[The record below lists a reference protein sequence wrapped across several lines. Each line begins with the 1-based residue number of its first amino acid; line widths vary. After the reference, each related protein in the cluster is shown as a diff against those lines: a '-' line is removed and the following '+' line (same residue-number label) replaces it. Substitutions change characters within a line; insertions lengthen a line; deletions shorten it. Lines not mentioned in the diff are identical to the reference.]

1 MNMNQNSQAQLTNS
15 SEACLR
21 TQELTRWTVGQDV
34 PWNRETLENTISVL
48 SAQTEPA
55 SDNFYAAQMARLFT
69 YVANEYPN
77 QIANPDHIRENW
89 AECLRQLPMD
99 LLEKTVTWAIKE
111 RDEMRR
117 PNGAQLLNNVKVEHG
132 DRKIGRDHARLALK
146 RLPQA
151 DTRPRVSQEQLDEQM
166 ADLRANFPSFRKG
179 EKIP

>member
-1 MNMNQNSQAQLTNS
+1 
-15 SEACLR
+15 
-21 TQELTRWTVGQDV
+21 
-34 PWNRETLENTISVL
+34 
-48 SAQTEPA
+48 
-55 SDNFYAAQMARLFT
+55 MARLFT